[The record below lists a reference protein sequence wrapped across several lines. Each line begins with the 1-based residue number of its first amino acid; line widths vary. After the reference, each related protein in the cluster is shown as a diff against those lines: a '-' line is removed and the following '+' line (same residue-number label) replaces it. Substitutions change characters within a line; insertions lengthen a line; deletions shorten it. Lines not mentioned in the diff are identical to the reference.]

1 MRLSLRPPRFL
12 AAVLQPDIPSDPA
25 LCPNCG
31 SRFAEPR
38 PNYCGECGQE
48 SRVRA
53 PTLGEFTQQLG
64 GAYIS
69 MEGALWRT
77 LWRLLLLPGQ
87 LTLEYLKGRR
97 RRYVLPLRLYLTI
110 SVLALLALRLVTA
123 PKLEAQAEE
132 DAREEAAAVVV
143 AASAPASSAPPSLA
157 STSLAQRAGVPAS
170 APASAARGAV
180 VELDPGDDQNFQVG
194 GLLGLRFGIKNQKFF
209 CEGLPVS
216 MCKRLEKRLAQGREH
231 LTQEILHVA
240 TRSLNNLGMTMFLL
254 LPAFALWLKLIFI
267 DKHLRYTE
275 HLVFALHLHAFWF
288 AMLLLML
295 VPVEGLQLTATL
307 ASMGYPLVAIQ
318 RVYRTRWW
326 STLLRASLLATLNL
340 SVTSLV
346 IALLFLANL
355 VS

>member
-12 AAVLQPDIPSDPA
+12 AAVLHPDIPSDPA

-132 DAREEAAAVVV
+132 DAQAAAAIAVT
-143 AASAPASSAPPSLA
+143 ASAPASTAL
-157 STSLAQRAGVPAS
+157 QAGTPAS
-170 APASAARGAV
+170 APASASRGAV

-194 GLLGLRFGIKNQKFF
+194 GLAGLRFGIKNQKFF

-216 MCKRLEKRLAQGREH
+216 MCKRLEKRLAQGRGH
-231 LTQEILHVA
+231 LKQEILHVV
-240 TRSLNNLGMTMFLL
+240 TRSLNNLGLTMFLL

-267 DKHLRYTE
+267 DKRLRYTE

-295 VPVEGLQLTATL
+295 VPVEGLQLTATF
-307 ASMGYPLVAIQ
+307 ASMGYALVAIQ

-326 STLLRASLLATLNL
+326 STLLRSSLLATLNVC
-340 SVTSLV
+340 VTSL
-346 IALLFLANL
+346 ILALLFLANL

>member
-12 AAVLQPDIPSDPA
+12 AAVLHPDIPSDPA

-143 AASAPASSAPPSLA
+143 AASAPASSAP
-157 STSLAQRAGVPAS
+157 TSLALRAGVPAS
-170 APASAARGAV
+170 APSSAARGAV

-194 GLLGLRFGIKNQKFF
+194 GLLGLRFGVKDQKFF

-216 MCKRLEKRLAQGREH
+216 MCKRLEKRLAQGRGH
-231 LTQEILHVA
+231 LKQEILHVV
-240 TRSLNNLGMTMFLL
+240 TRSLNNLGLTMFFL

-267 DKHLRYTE
+267 DKRLRYTE

-326 STLLRASLLATLNL
+326 STLLRTSLLATLNVC
-340 SVTSLV
+340 VTSL
-346 IALLFLANL
+346 ILALLLLANL

>member
-1 MRLSLRPPRFL
+1 MRLSLRLPRFL
-12 AAVLQPDIPSDPA
+12 AAVLHPDIPSDPA

-123 PKLEAQAEE
+123 PKLEAQA
-132 DAREEAAAVVV
+132 
-143 AASAPASSAPPSLA
+143 
-157 STSLAQRAGVPAS
+157 
-170 APASAARGAV
+170 
-180 VELDPGDDQNFQVG
+180 
-194 GLLGLRFGIKNQKFF
+194 
-209 CEGLPVS
+209 
-216 MCKRLEKRLAQGREH
+216 
-231 LTQEILHVA
+231 
-240 TRSLNNLGMTMFLL
+240 
-254 LPAFALWLKLIFI
+254 
-267 DKHLRYTE
+267 
-275 HLVFALHLHAFWF
+275 
-288 AMLLLML
+288 
-295 VPVEGLQLTATL
+295 
-307 ASMGYPLVAIQ
+307 
-318 RVYRTRWW
+318 
-326 STLLRASLLATLNL
+326 
-340 SVTSLV
+340 
-346 IALLFLANL
+346 
-355 VS
+355 

>member
-12 AAVLQPDIPSDPA
+12 SAALHPDIPSDPA

-38 PNYCGECGQE
+38 PSYCGECGQE
-48 SRVRA
+48 SRLRA
-53 PTLGEFTQQLG
+53 PTLGEFGQQLG

-123 PKLEAQAEE
+123 PMLEAQAEADE
-132 DAREEAAAVVV
+132 QEAVAIAV
-143 AASAPASSAPPSLA
+143 AASAPASTAL
-157 STSLAQRAGVPAS
+157 RAGVPAS
-170 APASAARGAV
+170 APASAPRGAV
-180 VELDPGDDQNFQVG
+180 VQLDPGDDQNFQVG
-194 GLLGLRFGIKNQKFF
+194 GLAGLRFGIKNQKFF
-209 CEGLPVS
+209 CEGLPVP
-216 MCKRLEKRLAQGREH
+216 MCKRLEKRLAQGRGH
-231 LTQEILHVA
+231 FKQEILHVV
-240 TRSLNNLGMTMFLL
+240 TRSLNNLGLTMFLL

-267 DKHLRYTE
+267 DKRLRYTE

-295 VPVEGLQLTATL
+295 IPVEGLQLTATL
-307 ASMGYPLVAIQ
+307 ASMSYPLVAIQ

-326 STLLRASLLATLNL
+326 STLLRAAVLAMLNL
-340 SVTSLV
+340 CVTTLV
-346 IALLFLANL
+346 VALLFLANL